1 MDEGCGGPVG
11 DQWPRPQPSTMK
23 VYEFSISCADPS
35 LRIEATDEH
44 TLYQLM
50 EAVCNEWLDEA
61 RDGDGAV

>member
-1 MDEGCGGPVG
+1 
-11 DQWPRPQPSTMK
+11 MK
-23 VYEFSISCADPS
+23 VYEFSISGADPS